1 MFSLSMA
8 KVNHRTCSLLD
19 LPWED
24 VLFPRILDYLP
35 VDQLVRLQRVSKSF
49 QSLIQLYLRNC
60 HCFDST
66 QLGSHL
72 PKAAFCNMLKQNEV
86 LHRLNLQSCSEWLTD
101 REFLPVVGQNHH
113 LLSIN
118 LNNCLLLSRQSL
130 VAICLSC
137 PHLQNISMAH
147 CEWVDGLSLRSLA
160 DHCKDLESIDVTAC
174 RQLKDEVVCYLA
186 QNSCKLKSLS
196 LAVNANITDVA
207 VHEVAKCCRDLEHL
221 DLTGCLRV
229 KNESIRSLA
238 EYCPKL
244 QSLKV
249 KHCHNVTESSL
260 DILRKRHV
268 ELDVEPPLQRAL
280 ILLQDI
286 VGYAPSINLQI

>member
-1 MFSLSMA
+1 MA
-8 KVNHRTCSLLD
+8 KEAKESRSCGLLD

-24 VLFPRILDYLP
+24 VLLPHILDYLP
-35 VDQLVRLQRVSKSF
+35 VDQLVSLQRVSKAF
-49 QSLIQLYLRNC
+49 QTIVQLYLGNC

-66 QLGSHL
+66 QISSPV
-72 PKAAFCNMLKQNEV
+72 PKTAFCKMLKENEV
-86 LHRLNLQSCSEWLTD
+86 LHQLNLQGCSEWLTD
-101 REFLPVVGQNHH
+101 RELLPVVGQNHH

-137 PHLQNISMAH
+137 PLLQNISLAH

-160 DHCKDLESIDVTAC
+160 EHCKDLESIDVTAC
-174 RQLKDEVVCYLA
+174 RQLKDEVVCYLV
-186 QNSCKLKSLS
+186 QNSRKIKSLS

-207 VHEVAKCCRDLEHL
+207 VDEIAKCCRDLEHL

-229 KNESIRSLA
+229 RNESIRSLA
-238 EYCPKL
+238 EYCPKMK
-244 QSLKV
+244 SLMV
-249 KHCHNVTESSL
+249 KHCHNVTELSL
-260 DILRKRHV
+260 EILRKRQV
-268 ELDVEPPLQRAL
+268 EIDVEPPLHRAL

-286 VGYAPSINLQI
+286 VGCAPFINLQI